1 MVPGIVPDLLLF
13 LLSLWLFDSIALSPM
28 LVSGAVRRLFQ
39 DRPTAYLAPN
49 YLAGTAT
56 YAVSHLL
63 VVMVPVFVIKGGHLQ
78 TNAFTWIG
86 GLTLLNL
93 VLWWVALAVVAPLAG
108 YWTPKTGEEYDGRI
122 ALSLGVVSY
131 IVATAALGFLA
142 LVAIIAIGFPG

>member
-1 MVPGIVPDLLLF
+1 MGVQNG
-13 LLSLWLFDSIALSPM
+13 
-28 LVSGAVRRLFQ
+28 
-39 DRPTAYLAPN
+39 PTAYSGLN

-63 VVMVPVFVIKGGHLQ
+63 VVMVPIFVVKGGQLR
-78 TNAFTWIG
+78 TNAFFWIG

-93 VLWWVALAVVAPLAG
+93 ALWWVGLSVVAPLSG

-122 ALSLGVVSY
+122 ALTLGTVSY
-131 IVATAALGFLA
+131 VVGTAAIGFLA